1 MLMLKSLLDLFFP
14 PSCPICEEG
23 GNEGICPSCMAGM
36 RLIHSPL
43 CPFCGIPFSSSVSSD
58 HLCGDCMKHKR
69 RFSLARSAGTYEGTL
84 LDAIHLLKYRGKTAL
99 AHPLASLLTDTI
111 DGQEYDIITPVPL
124 HRKRLQER
132 GFNQSLLLARSVAK
146 KHKIPIDYLSLRRV
160 RATTPQINLSG
171 NERKANVRGAFEVR
185 KGVPFSK
192 KRVLLIDDVYTTGA
206 TVSECSKAL
215 KKAGANEVGVLTLA
229 RVVNL

>member
-1 MLMLKSLLDLFFP
+1 
-14 PSCPICEEG
+14 
-23 GNEGICPSCMAGM
+23 
-36 RLIHSPL
+36 
-43 CPFCGIPFSSSVSSD
+43 GIPFSSSVSSD

-132 GFNQSLLLARSVAK
+132 GFNQSLLLARGVAK
-146 KHKIPIDYLSLRRV
+146 RYRIPIDYPNLRRV
-160 RATTPQINLSG
+160 RATAPQINLSG

-185 KGVPFSK
+185 KGAPFSK

>member
-1 MLMLKSLLDLFFP
+1 MFKSLLDLFFL

-23 GNEGICPSCMAGM
+23 GNDGICHVCMAGM
-36 RLIHSPL
+36 RFIQSPL

-58 HLCGDCMKHKR
+58 HLCGDCMKKKR
-69 RFSLARSAGTYEGTL
+69 AFSLARSAGAYEGKL

-99 AHPLASLLTDTI
+99 ARPLASFLTNAI
-111 DGQEYDIITPVPL
+111 DCGSYDIVIPVPL
-124 HRKRLQER
+124 HRKRLQVR
-132 GFNQSLLLARSVAK
+132 GFNQSLLLARIVAK
-146 KHKIPIDYLSLRRV
+146 KHRIPIDYLNLRRV
-160 RATTPQINLSG
+160 RATAPQINLSG

-185 KGVPFSK
+185 KGAPFSK
-192 KRVLLIDDVYTTGA
+192 KMVLLIDDVYTTGA

-215 KKAGANEVGVLTLA
+215 KRAGAREVGVLTLA